1 MSEAVITRL
10 SRMARWEPDARG
22 RMTRAALDLYAEQGF
37 EQTTTAQIAE
47 RAGVTERTYFRHFAD
62 KREVLFDGSHELE
75 AAVEAA
81 IAGAPQAADPLDVV
95 GEAVA
100 TAVAVLDE
108 RREFAARRAVVVAA
122 TPRLQERELL
132 KLAGLRDA
140 AAAALRGRGVPEP
153 DASMVAE
160 AGVAAFRVGFEAW
173 IASGQARPVADE
185 VRAAFAALRARAR
198 G

>member
-1 MSEAVITRL
+1 
-10 SRMARWEPDARG
+10 MARWEPDARG

-75 AAVEAA
+75 DSVVAAVREAPE
-81 IAGAPQAADPLDVV
+81 GAAPLDVV
-95 GEAVA
+95 GDAFASAVSA
-100 TAVAVLDE
+100 LDE
-108 RREFAARRAVVVAA
+108 RRELAARRASVVAA
-122 TPRLQERELL
+122 TPRLRERELL
-132 KLAGLRDA
+132 KLDALRDA
-140 AAAALRGRGVPEP
+140 AARALRDRGVAEP
-153 DASMVAE
+153 AASMVAE

-173 IASGQARPVADE
+173 IGSGQQRPVADE
-185 VRAAFAALRARAR
+185 LRAALDALREQAA